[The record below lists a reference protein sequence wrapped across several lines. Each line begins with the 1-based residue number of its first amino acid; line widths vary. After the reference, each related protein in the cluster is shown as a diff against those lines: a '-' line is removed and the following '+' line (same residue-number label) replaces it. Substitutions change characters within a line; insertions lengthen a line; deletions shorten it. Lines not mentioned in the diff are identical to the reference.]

1 MKTQALLPLF
11 FILLAGC
18 AQLGL
23 EPARTF
29 EDRLAYAVSQN
40 AAVRTASARSLD
52 AGDITAEDMQSI
64 MKINDEVRTIL
75 DAAKLAAG
83 TGDLSSAEAR
93 LSLALAL
100 LVKLQDH
107 LREGKK

>member
-1 MKTQALLPLF
+1 MKIKPLLPLF
-11 FILLAGC
+11 LLLLAGC

-23 EPARTF
+23 EPAQTF

-40 AAVRTASARSLD
+40 AAVRIASARSLD
-52 AGDITAEDMQSI
+52 AGDITADDMQSV

-75 DAAKLAAG
+75 DAAKVAAG
-83 TGDLSSAEAR
+83 AGDLSSAESR
-93 LSLALAL
+93 LALATAL